1 MATIHTNQK
10 VPEPRVFMWE
20 GTNKNGVKIKGESPA
35 LNANLL
41 RANLR
46 RQGINPTRIYKKPV
60 PLIPP
65 SIKSIHIAQFAR
77 QMTTM
82 MSSGVPMVQALEMV
96 ANSGDNIAMA
106 NLIKAIKRDV
116 ETGSTFGD
124 ALSHHPKY
132 FDSLFVNLIKAGE
145 QAGTL
150 ENMLN
155 KVALYKEKTE
165 ATKAKVK
172 KALMYPIIVIIAAVV
187 VSAIMLIFVIPQFK
201 EVFSSFGAELP
212 AFTLWVIS
220 LSEWLQANWYWPLG
234 GVILSI
240 YAFLDFKRRSKVFAD
255 GVDRVA
261 LKFPIVGN
269 ILNLSAIAR
278 YCRTSSTM
286 FAAGV
291 PVVEAM
297 DAVSGATGNAVYRD
311 ATLRI
316 KDDTSKG
323 VQLNIAMQTAQV
335 FPSLVLQMTRIGE
348 ESGRL
353 EDMLGKAADYYEE
366 QVDNLV
372 DNLAKQIEPL
382 IMAVLGVL
390 VGGLI
395 IAMYLPIFQLGSA
408 I

>member
-1 MATIHTNQK
+1 MATHTNQK
-10 VPEPRVFMWE
+10 LPEPRVFAWE

-46 RQGINPTRIYKKPV
+46 RQGINPLRIYKKPV

-65 SIKSIHIAQFAR
+65 SIKSLHITQFAR

-96 ANSGDNIAMA
+96 GNSGDNVAMS
-106 NLIKAIKRDV
+106 NLIKNIKRDV
-116 ETGSTFGD
+116 EGGSSFGV

-132 FDSLFVNLIKAGE
+132 FDSLFVNLVKAGE

-150 ENMLN
+150 ETMLN

-165 ATKAKVK
+165 STKAKVK
-172 KALMYPIIVIIAAVV
+172 KALMYPIIVIIAAIIVT
-187 VSAIMLIFVIPQFK
+187 AIMLIFVIPQFK
-201 EVFSSFGAELP
+201 DIFAGFGAELP
-212 AFTLWVIS
+212 AFTLWVIG
-220 LSEWLQANWYWPLG
+220 LSEWLQANWYFPLG
-234 GVILSI
+234 GLIIFV
-240 YAFLDFKRRSKVFAD
+240 YGFLEMKRRSPAFSDKIDHLF
-255 GVDRVA
+255 

-297 DAVSGATGNAVYRD
+297 DAVSGATGNALYRD

-323 VQLNIAMQTAQV
+323 VQLNTAMQTAQV
-335 FPSLVLQMTRIGE
+335 FPSLVLQMTKIGE

-353 EDMLGKAADYYEE
+353 EEMLGKAADYYEE

-372 DNLAKQIEPL
+372 DSLAKQIEPL

-395 IAMYLPIFQLGSA
+395 IAMYLPIFQLGSV

>member
-1 MATIHTNQK
+1 
-10 VPEPRVFMWE
+10 
-20 GTNKNGVKIKGESPA
+20 
-35 LNANLL
+35 
-41 RANLR
+41 
-46 RQGINPTRIYKKPV
+46 
-60 PLIPP
+60 
-65 SIKSIHIAQFAR
+65 
-77 QMTTM
+77 
-82 MSSGVPMVQALEMV
+82 
-96 ANSGDNIAMA
+96 
-106 NLIKAIKRDV
+106 
-116 ETGSTFGD
+116 
-124 ALSHHPKY
+124 
-132 FDSLFVNLIKAGE
+132 
-145 QAGTL
+145 
-150 ENMLN
+150 
-155 KVALYKEKTE
+155 
-165 ATKAKVK
+165 
-172 KALMYPIIVIIAAVV
+172 
-187 VSAIMLIFVIPQFK
+187 
-201 EVFSSFGAELP
+201 
-212 AFTLWVIS
+212 
-220 LSEWLQANWYWPLG
+220 
-234 GVILSI
+234 
-240 YAFLDFKRRSKVFAD
+240 
-255 GVDRVA
+255 
-261 LKFPIVGN
+261 
-269 ILNLSAIAR
+269 
-278 YCRTSSTM
+278 M